1 MRSFHRSSAERKSR
15 TLRNLSSSL
24 DSLVTDLIPDAD
36 SALKVRSN
44 NSAYVAAVRE
54 VWSSEVAAR
63 LVLDHTNAFYVR
75 KDETPR
81 KGPDKDKPYIVCEV
95 CLDEPLIRSEMDA
108 RREGRIEGRREGRIE
123 GRAEG
128 IIRSGRRHRLSDEV
142 IVEDI
147 AAETGCEIVQAQKI
161 LQEYDKKQ
169 EMELV

>member
-1 MRSFHRSSAERKSR
+1 MTWK
-15 TLRNLSSSL
+15 
-24 DSLVTDLIPDAD
+24 
-36 SALKVRSN
+36 
-44 NSAYVAAVRE
+44 AY
-54 VWSSEVAAR
+54 
-63 LVLDHTNAFYVR
+63 
-75 KDETPR
+75 
-81 KGPDKDKPYIVCEV
+81 
-95 CLDEPLIRSEMDA
+95 EMDA

-128 IIRSGRRHRLSDEV
+128 IIRSGRRHKLSDEV

>member
-108 RREGRIEGRREGRIE
+108 RREMVSLALMKQGLRFDELRIIPARRGMRK
-123 GRAEG
+123 
-128 IIRSGRRHRLSDEV
+128 RHPFAD
-142 IVEDI
+142 
-147 AAETGCEIVQAQKI
+147 A
-161 LQEYDKKQ
+161 
-169 EMELV
+169 

>member
-1 MRSFHRSSAERKSR
+1 MTWK
-15 TLRNLSSSL
+15 
-24 DSLVTDLIPDAD
+24 
-36 SALKVRSN
+36 
-44 NSAYVAAVRE
+44 AY
-54 VWSSEVAAR
+54 
-63 LVLDHTNAFYVR
+63 
-75 KDETPR
+75 
-81 KGPDKDKPYIVCEV
+81 
-95 CLDEPLIRSEMDA
+95 EMDA
-108 RREGRIEGRREGRIE
+108 RREGRAEGRREGRIEGRRE